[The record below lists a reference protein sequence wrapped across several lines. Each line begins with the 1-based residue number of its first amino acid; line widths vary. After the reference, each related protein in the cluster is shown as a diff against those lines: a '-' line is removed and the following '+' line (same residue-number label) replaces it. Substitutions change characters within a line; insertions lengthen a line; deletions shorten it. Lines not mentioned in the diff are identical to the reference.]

1 MSGAAEGSYGIHLN
15 YVPYLLLH
23 GAGYSQRPDSDW
35 PHLLAISRQPKTA
48 EGTGA
53 V

>member
-23 GAGYSQRPDSDW
+23 TPVLGWLKASY
-35 PHLLAISRQPKTA
+35 
-48 EGTGA
+48 
-53 V
+53 